1 VESLRP
7 FFRLAALLVGGA
19 YVLSAQTLPPLVI
32 PKPPADVSP
41 DALFAGTVP
50 KLELHIS
57 KENIDKLTKSPRDYV
72 TLTIK
77 EPGFAD
83 LEKCSVKLKGSAGS
97 FRQIT
102 EERPGFSL
110 RTAKS
115 KKHQEYRGLTKFQLN
130 NCAQDGTMLLEM
142 IAGEMARRA
151 GVPASRCTHAY
162 VVLNGKPLGTYVLKE
177 GFNSEFLRYFFKD
190 TSGHLYDG
198 GFVNEI
204 DGPIEVDHGD
214 PDEKVRLTELIGA
227 TKERNPVLRLQRM
240 DRVLD
245 IDAYFRHL
253 ALEQI
258 LCHWDGYSFNHNNY
272 RFYED
277 PSTGKFTFI
286 LHGMDQ
292 VFGDDRWYVFRQPGS
307 LVPNALLGDRA
318 MRDRYRTQFFAVYD
332 KNIRSVD
339 WSKRILELA
348 ANTKAKLTPYDVEE
362 AKRFDQRGRDAADR
376 VKHRLDAVRAQLD
389 DVAQLRSLGGK
400 ASLAKYAWER
410 HADEK
415 EADEREQDK
424 RACFHL
430 TAGPKKGG
438 DFRLQLAI
446 GPGRYRLTG
455 MVKTAG
461 IVAGK
466 EEKERGARLRISGM
480 SGVPS
485 LAGNNDWKQAAVE
498 FSVAE
503 ADPVLVLELRA
514 EAGEAW
520 FDRNS
525 LTLTRIP

>member
-1 VESLRP
+1 MERLRP
-7 FFRLAALLVGGA
+7 FALLLGTLVA
-19 YVLSAQTLPPLVI
+19 SAQTLPPVVV
-32 PKPPADVSP
+32 PKPPANVTP

-50 KLELHIS
+50 KLELYIS

-72 TLTIK
+72 QLTIK
-77 EPGFAD
+77 EPGFAN

-102 EERPGFSL
+102 EDRPGFSL
-110 RTAKS
+110 RTAKT

-142 IAGEMARRA
+142 VAGEMARRS

-177 GFNSEFLRYFFKD
+177 GFNTEFLGVFFKD
-190 TSGHLYDG
+190 TTGHLYDG

-227 TKERNPVLRLQRM
+227 TKERNPSLRLLRM
-240 DRVLD
+240 DRILD

-292 VFGDDRWYVFRQPGS
+292 VFGDDRWHVFRRPGA
-307 LVPNALLGDRA
+307 LVPNALLDDRG
-318 MRDRYRTQFFAVYD
+318 MRDRYRTQFLAVYE
-332 KNIRSVD
+332 KNFRTVD
-339 WSKRILELA
+339 WPKRILELA
-348 ANTKAKLTPYDVEE
+348 ANTKAKLTPFDVEE
-362 AKRFDQRGRDAADR
+362 AKRFDQRGKDAADR
-376 VKHRLDAVRAQLD
+376 VKHRLDAVRAQLE

-400 ASLAKYAWER
+400 ATLAKYAWER
-410 HADEK
+410 NADEK
-415 EADEREQDK
+415 EADERGLDG
-424 RACFHL
+424 RSCFYVK
-430 TAGPKKGG
+430 AGAKKGG
-438 DFRLQLAI
+438 DFRCTLAV
-446 GPGRYRLTG
+446 GPGRYRFTG

-461 IVAGK
+461 VIAGK
-466 EEKERGARLRISGM
+466 DEKERGARLRLSGLN
-480 SGVPS
+480 GVPA
-485 LAGNNDWKQAAVE
+485 LAGDNAWKQVSVE

>member
-1 VESLRP
+1 MARFRP
-7 FFRLAALLVGGA
+7 FALLLCAGV
-19 YVLSAQTLPPLVI
+19 VSAQTLPPLVI
-32 PKPPADVSP
+32 PKPPANVSP

-50 KLELHIS
+50 KLELTIP
-57 KENIDKLTKSPRDYV
+57 KENIDKLAKNPRDYV

-77 EPGFAD
+77 EPGGAT

-102 EERPGFSL
+102 EDRPGFSL
-110 RTAKS
+110 RTAKT

-142 IAGEMARRA
+142 VAGEMARRA

-177 GFNSEFLRYFFKD
+177 GFNTEFLGAFFKD

-204 DGPIEVDHGD
+204 DGNIEVDHGD

-227 TKERNPVLRLQRM
+227 TKERNPALRLQRM
-240 DRVLD
+240 DRILD

-277 PSTGKFTFI
+277 PSTGRFTFI

-292 VFGDDRWYVFRQPGS
+292 VFGDDRWYVFRRPGA
-307 LVPNALLGDRA
+307 LVPNALLGERA
-318 MRDRYRTQFFAVYD
+318 MRDRYRDQFLAVYE
-332 KNIRSVD
+332 KHFRSVD
-339 WSKRILELA
+339 WPKRILEMA
-348 ANTKAKLTPYDVEE
+348 ANTKAKLTPIDAEE
-362 AKRFDQRGRDAADR
+362 AKRFDQRGRDASER
-376 VKHRLDAVRAQLD
+376 VKSRLNAVRAQLE
-389 DVAQLRSLGGK
+389 DVIQLRSLGGK

-410 HADEK
+410 NADEK
-415 EADEREQDK
+415 EADEQGQDGRSCLHL
-424 RACFHL
+424 RAG
-430 TAGPKKGG
+430 AKQGG
-438 DFRLQLAI
+438 DFRCSLALA
-446 GPGRYRLTG
+446 PGRYRLTG

-461 IVAGK
+461 VVAGK
-466 EEKERGARLRISGM
+466 DEKTKGARLRLSGLA
-480 SGVPS
+480 GVPA
-485 LAGNNDWKQAAVE
+485 LAGTNAWKQVSVE
-498 FSVAE
+498 FSVADAE
-503 ADPVLVLELRA
+503 PVLVLELRA